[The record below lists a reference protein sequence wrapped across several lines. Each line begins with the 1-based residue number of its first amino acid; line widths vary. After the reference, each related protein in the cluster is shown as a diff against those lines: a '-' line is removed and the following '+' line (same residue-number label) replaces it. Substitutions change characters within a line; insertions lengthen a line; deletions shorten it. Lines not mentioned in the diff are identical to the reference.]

1 LQVPRAWL
9 RPSSVK
15 FQNIFGDVVISCF
28 PQSEII
34 CSEYKHFESDGHLL
48 LLLDRFEFFF
58 LPSTDGKV
66 VWAITQ

>member
-1 LQVPRAWL
+1 M
-9 RPSSVK
+9 
-15 FQNIFGDVVISCF
+15 FGDVVVSCF